1 MEHSPKYSN
10 RTVTKQA
17 TQLDLSLPVG
27 SSARVKTPFSYY
39 LVHSSATFKSPY
51 TVQRETLA
59 GEGKFGKLQAKS
71 QLAKK
76 NIGKFKPRFY
86 SYFICYKQ
94 LAGKI
99 LVNSQQITKF
109 AISPAKVSL
118 YTVGSSDRIK
128 SPSRYIPT
136 SVKSLFSQIKS
147 PSTQF
152 SFIHITQQ
160 IIQLEISQLVDSS
173 VRVK

>member
-76 NIGKFKPRFY
+76 TLANLSPD
-86 SYFICYKQ
+86 FI
-94 LAGKI
+94 
-99 LVNSQQITKF
+99 
-109 AISPAKVSL
+109 AISYAISNWQVKFWRIHSKSPNSPFPPPKFPSIRQAAQTESSHPVGIFQLVSSHCL
-118 YTVGSSDRIK
+118 ARSSHLAHNSASFI
-128 SPSRYIPT
+128 SPSR
-136 SVKSLFSQIKS
+136 
-147 PSTQF
+147 
-152 SFIHITQQ
+152 
-160 IIQLEISQLVDSS
+160 
-173 VRVK
+173 